1 MLELNTV
8 TFAYPAGDEVLSGVS
23 LKVEKGGLLGLAG
36 ANGSGKSTLLAL
48 MAGLYAPTGGSLE
61 VAGRVSPG
69 HEGDIR
75 LVCRLVMQ
83 DADLQILGATVE
95 EDLLLGRGRDE
106 AVTAE
111 ARTMAERLN
120 LLKYWDRPVQT
131 LSWGTKRKLCLAA
144 ALLDRPRVLL
154 LDEPFSGLDYPGVR
168 EMRALIRANREA
180 GLTQVVSSHDLEPY
194 IDLVDALAVLDNG
207 ELVLNGPAETV
218 LDRVAEHAV
227 RAPGSWTACRTI
239 QPWDGETGR

>member
-1 MLELNTV
+1 
-8 TFAYPAGDEVLSGVS
+8 
-23 LKVEKGGLLGLAG
+23 LAG

-48 MAGLYAPTGGSLE
+48 MAGLYAPTRGSLE

-69 HEGDIR
+69 HEEDIR
-75 LVCRLVMQ
+75 RVCRLVMQ

-95 EDLLLGRGRDE
+95 EDLLLGRERGE

-111 ARTMAERLN
+111 ARAMAERFN
-120 LLKYWDRPVQT
+120 LSRYWDSPVQT

-168 EMRALIRANREA
+168 EMRALIRANRET
-180 GLTQVVSSHDLEPY
+180 GLTQVVSSHDLESF
-194 IDLVDALAVLDNG
+194 IDLVDGLAVLDNG
-207 ELVLNGPAETV
+207 ELVLNGPAESV
-218 LDRVAEHAV
+218 LDHVAEHSV
-227 RAPGSWTACRTI
+227 RAPGAWTACRTI
-239 QPWDGETGR
+239 APWDGGER